1 MGPVIPLVTSGVPG
15 EGSWQS
21 GTVHGSGGGVYSVFL
36 DDGRTVAASLR
47 GRIKKEIRTGSRV
60 VIGDRVTVSWTGDAC
75 TIDSVEDRVTELVR
89 RGRGRRAPKILAANL
104 DRVFTIVALR
114 APAATVE
121 LIDRMLV
128 LVESSGMHPI
138 LILNKLDLEGAPAAS
153 ASLTELYESVGYRVL
168 SSSAVSGEGLDAV
181 LADVCDGSSAF
192 IGPSGVGKSSLL
204 NALDPSLELQIGAL
218 SRKTGTG
225 RHTTVGSRL
234 IRMACGGLVADT
246 PGFGDVGLWAVAP
259 ENVAACFPEFARYS
273 ATCRFRACTH
283 LHEPECGVQAAVARD
298 EVLESRYSSYRT
310 LRAEAEEMSGY

>member
-1 MGPVIPLVTSGVPG
+1 VLQGT
-15 EGSWQS
+15 
-21 GTVHGSGGGVYSVFL
+21 GTVHSAGGGVYSVLL

-47 GRIKKEIRTGSRV
+47 GRIKKEVRTGSRV
-60 VIGDRVTVSWTGDAC
+60 VIGDRVTVSSTGDAC

-89 RGRGRRAPKILAANL
+89 RGRGSRAPKILAANL

-138 LILNKLDLEGAPAAS
+138 LILNKFDLDGAPAAA
-153 ASLTELYESVGYRVL
+153 ASFTELYESVGYRVL
-168 SSSAVSGEGLDAV
+168 SASAVSGKGLDLV

-204 NALDPSLELQIGAL
+204 NALDPSLELHTGAL

-234 IRMACGGLVADT
+234 IRMECGGLVADT

-259 ENVAACFPEFARYS
+259 EDVAACFPEFARYS
-273 ATCRFRACTH
+273 ESCRFRACTH
-283 LHEPECGVQAAVARD
+283 LHEPECGIQSAVAQG
-298 EVLESRYSSYRT
+298 EVLESRYGSYRT
-310 LRAEAEEMSGY
+310 LRAEAEEVSGY